1 MLRRAKQMTR
11 PYRKGNEWY
20 VKLNNDYEIKFVSYE
35 EAWEYYKENDTWLV
49 NPVYL
54 LYQQNEKG

>member
-20 VKLNNDYEIKFVSYE
+20 VKLDNDYEIKFVSYE
-35 EAWEYYKENDTWLV
+35 EAWEYYKENDMRA
-49 NPVYL
+49 
-54 LYQQNEKG
+54 G